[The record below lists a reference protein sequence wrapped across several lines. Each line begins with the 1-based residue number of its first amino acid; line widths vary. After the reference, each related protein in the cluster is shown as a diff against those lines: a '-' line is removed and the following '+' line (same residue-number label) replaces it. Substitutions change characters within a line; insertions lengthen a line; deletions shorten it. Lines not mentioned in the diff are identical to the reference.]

1 MAIGSAHGFDYRL
14 FAACASAGTMDPPS
28 EYSVSTD
35 PARFTAPGDLRE
47 LEALLAGDAMFE
59 GPAPAGNPVQFAN
72 PAPFTSARDVD
83 GTRTDS
89 GSPYAPQHDDGSCPW
104 NPADRRGGA
113 PLFAESAVRFD
124 RLHERVAQVSR
135 IRDVAA
141 LEELVAVAQASLGY
155 LAITHNPDEIR
166 ALFGLPDDRR
176 SRHATAATGSG
187 PGSPQQPG
195 SEVHPESAWT
205 PGSAQHSESAWSPE
219 PSQGA
224 ESPQQAS
231 SPFRAEV
238 RAALKD
244 GFDIA
249 LAQRLSMTTAQATSA
264 AADSLLAYFGLPL
277 MRHAVLLGEST
288 WAKLRTTMKKAR
300 DLPLALVRRLDE
312 YAVGRPHDLTP
323 HRLGILLDRQAAL
336 LAGRDHLEKERARH
350 RTVRIDRWRDGTARL
365 TLTGPVTALD
375 ALYQRTRA
383 MAKAISLNH
392 ADAFGLDR
400 SRQAIVDARALHEL
414 MFDII
419 TRATPTVDV
428 TVVELDGPAPNITPP
443 ATTSSSAD
451 TTSQE
456 SSCTRESFGA
466 RSGSGPSGSGP
477 SGSGATDS
485 STTSAETT
493 FAGTAG
499 SGSSGSGSS
508 GSSSPGSSS
517 FGSGS
522 SGSGTASADRSR
534 TGPALSGD
542 APADCAPDIPQ
553 PSHAPSHSSPS
564 SSDPNDSDH
573 SPPTAEGSPT
583 HRHTASRTRRMKR
596 LRGLSEIPDLGETEN
611 AYIHSVTLT
620 CPTHEEWLRRQAAV
634 TVTVPVMSLL
644 DEWSSVDES
653 NLPAELDGTCPI
665 PAETARDIVAR
676 APHLERLLTDPIDG
690 TVLPIAATKY
700 RIPDALRRTTR
711 SRWRT
716 CAAPGCDVSAQHCE
730 IDHVV
735 PFDHDAPGSGGLTVV
750 ENLQPLCKH
759 HHDMKTRGRLL
770 ADAHVDRTVWRASGA
785 DTTVTRP
792 LPDPVGSEHA
802 AHFEAHDPW
811 TWIDDYE
818 WPG

>member
-1 MAIGSAHGFDYRL
+1 MAIGSTHGFDYRL
-14 FAACASAGTMDPPS
+14 FAACAAADTEDRPS
-28 EYSVSTD
+28 EYSVSAD
-35 PARFTAPGDLRE
+35 PARFAAPGDLRD
-47 LEALLAGDAMFE
+47 LQALLAGDAMFE
-59 GPAPAGNPVQFAN
+59 GPDPFEGSGPV
-72 PAPFTSARDVD
+72 
-83 GTRTDS
+83 DS
-89 GSPYAPQHDDGSCPW
+89 GSPHAPWQEDVHSPWQPEDGRS
-104 NPADRRGGA
+104 GA
-113 PLFAESAVRFD
+113 ALFAESAVRFD

-135 IRDVAA
+135 LRDVAA

-155 LAITHNPDEIR
+155 LATTHNPDEVR
-166 ALFGLPDDRR
+166 TLFGLLGDRR
-176 SRHATAATGSG
+176 RRPATAATGSV
-187 PGSPQQPG
+187 PGSAQHPG

-205 PGSAQHSESAWSPE
+205 PGSAQHPESTWSPE

-224 ESPQQAS
+224 ASSQHAS

-277 MRHAVLLGEST
+277 MRHAVLVGEST
-288 WAKLRTTMKKAR
+288 WVKLRTTMKKAR

-419 TRATPTVDV
+419 TRATPTIDV
-428 TVVELDGPAPNITPP
+428 TVVELDGPAPNVTPP
-443 ATTSSSAD
+443 VTVSSAD
-451 TTSQE
+451 TSSSQ
-456 SSCTRESFGA
+456 SSSQSSNAHASFGGTSGSSA
-466 RSGSGPSGSGP
+466 SGSSTSGSRTAGSGATDSNTAGSSTSGSSTTSAEPTFAGTSRSGS

-485 STTSAETT
+485 N
-493 FAGTAG
+493 TAG
-499 SGSSGSGSS
+499 SGTSPASG
-508 GSSSPGSSS
+508 
-517 FGSGS
+517 
-522 SGSGTASADRSR
+522 AR

-542 APADCAPDIPQ
+542 APADCARDIPQ
-553 PSHAPSHSSPS
+553 SSHAPSNDSPS
-564 SSDPNDSDH
+564 SSDTNDSDH
-573 SPPTAEGSPT
+573 SPPTADEART

-611 AYIHSVTLT
+611 AYIYSVTLT

-676 APHLERLLTDPIDG
+676 APHLERLLTDPVDG

-700 RIPDALRRTTR
+700 CIPDALRRTTR

-759 HHDMKTRGRLL
+759 HHDMKTRSRLL
-770 ADAHVDRTVWRASGA
+770 AEAHVDRTVWRASGA
-785 DTTVTRP
+785 DTTATRP